1 MSNKKAEE
9 KAEKA
14 RLKQE
19 EKERK
24 EREFQA
30 NLVEQFNE
38 KQAKAKAA
46 PTPMK
51 KLKEWLQNP
60 PYKCSDAKLQVR
72 YEWVITAMCSWKPCT
87 VCLAACSSLSSLTW
101 ITCTERATK
110 TNST

>member
-72 YEWVITAMCSWKPCT
+72 YEWVSPRCVVGNRVQCAW
-87 VCLAACSSLSSLTW
+87 L
-101 ITCTERATK
+101 RAVV
-110 TNST
+110 